1 MFLCSLELLD
11 HLAHDC
17 SEVMRFSV
25 QLTARPPDAIPI
37 TVAFGDRLIAR
48 CDIVKKKTGR
58 CFS

>member
-25 QLTARPPDAIPI
+25 QLTVGPPDGSIAI
-37 TVAFGDRLIAR
+37 ASGDRMIAR
-48 CDIVKKKTGR
+48 CDVVK
-58 CFS
+58 